1 MKEQP
6 ENRGLFGGTSREN
19 LLIVLNL
26 LEESFPAELARIIK
40 IDRSN
45 VLESINRLE
54 DSGVLVTIPTGRM
67 RRVAFNPR
75 YLAAS
80 ELRSLLNKLSMHRPD
95 LIEAAAEV
103 RRSPRRA
110 GKEL

>member
-1 MKEQP
+1 MKQQP
-6 ENRGLFGGTSREN
+6 ENRGLFGGASREN

-54 DSGVLVTIPTGRM
+54 ESGVLVTIPTGRM

-75 YLAAS
+75 YHAAS
-80 ELRSLLNKLSMHRPD
+80 EVRALLHRLSLHRPD
-95 LIEAAAEV
+95 LMEAAAAV
-103 RRSPRRA
+103 RKSPRRA